1 MVIPGDDWVF
11 RDVIWQCQRILSK
24 LTYQQSQAV
33 CRAFGWAYST
43 YKARCSMYRP
53 AQLWEALLIVDWALR
68 GKPIVRKRHKCNI
81 TWDEY
86 REKIAEPRKEL
97 AEQRQ
102 RGWGQV

>member
-1 MVIPGDDWVF
+1 
-11 RDVIWQCQRILSK
+11 
-24 LTYQQSQAV
+24 
-33 CRAFGWAYST
+33 
-43 YKARCSMYRP
+43 MYRP

-68 GKPIVRKRHKCNI
+68 GKPIVRKWDKCNI